1 MHFNFRRLSILS
13 SGMQH
18 LHEILVWN
26 ARAHGDGVTFAQEWD
41 ADYEGLDVLK
51 RTLAESN
58 SKEPL
63 GQGRCTG
70 FGGGIKAFKVKKSDC
85 EGEQCEQKLAA
96 KAVHKLE
103 RKAMDFDTLESA
115 PQLLP

>member
-1 MHFNFRRLSILS
+1 M
-13 SGMQH
+13 
-18 LHEILVWN
+18 
-26 ARAHGDGVTFAQEWD
+26 TFAQEWD

-96 KAVHKLE
+96 KAAHKLE

-115 PQLLP
+115 PQLLL